1 MTQTVRV
8 IRHRNSA
15 CLNAVAKGIDN
26 PAGVV
31 QFSSVSMTPAV
42 HADVPSTLRTIGRD
56 DFQGN
61 CLPGTDV
68 E

>member
-1 MTQTVRV
+1 MTQIVRI

-15 CLNAVAKGIDN
+15 CLNAVAEGIDN

-42 HADVPSTLRTIGRD
+42 YADEPSTLRNICRD

>member
-1 MTQTVRV
+1 MTQTVR
-8 IRHRNSA
+8 ITRHRNSA
-15 CLNAVAKGIDN
+15 CLNAVAEGIDN

>member
-1 MTQTVRV
+1 MTQIVRI

-15 CLNAVAKGIDN
+15 CLNAVAEGIDN

-31 QFSSVSMTPAV
+31 QLSSVSMTPAV
-42 HADVPSTLRTIGRD
+42 YADVPSTLRNICRD